1 MIIIF
6 GIINIIIIIMI
17 YLQRD
22 GDTPYQREGAEASVE
37 KQYAHTNVIETL
49 EVTWTTGNLHL
60 MVLWLGG

>member
-6 GIINIIIIIMI
+6 VIIIIIIMI
-17 YLQRD
+17 HHQRD

-49 EVTWTTGNLHL
+49 EVTWTTGNLLL